1 MYEDLIDLGKEYY
14 IWLKKEK
21 KDRQQFV
28 YPLPQHLTKN
38 QKALRVFR
46 KALNLL
52 VVPKAGLE
60 PARRGLRLILSQVR
74 LPIPPLR
81 HV

>member
-38 QKALRVFR
+38 QAFLFC
-46 KALNLL
+46 
-52 VVPKAGLE
+52 
-60 PARRGLRLILSQVR
+60 ILSDFINYHLIQR
-74 LPIPPLR
+74 
-81 HV
+81 

>member
-21 KDRQQFV
+21 KDRQKFV

-38 QKALRVFR
+38 LYKNKKEYGLHHT
-46 KALNLL
+46 LL
-52 VVPKAGLE
+52 I
-60 PARRGLRLILSQVR
+60 ILSISNY
-74 LPIPPLR
+74 LPK
-81 HV
+81 

>member
-38 QKALRVFR
+38 HFFILNIKKVQLKA
-46 KALNLL
+46 ALFNPIYICVNYL
-52 VVPKAGLE
+52 PK
-60 PARRGLRLILSQVR
+60 
-74 LPIPPLR
+74 
-81 HV
+81 

>member
-21 KDRQQFV
+21 KDRQKYV

-38 QKALRVFR
+38 LYSSYNLFGHYN
-46 KALNLL
+46 LSNLL
-52 VVPKAGLE
+52 KTLVIWAL
-60 PARRGLRLILSQVR
+60 
-74 LPIPPLR
+74 
-81 HV
+81 